1 MSPQPRTSK
10 ITQTLVDSVEFER
23 NIGAQRQEQD
33 PKIEKQEQLIEV
45 SLDQV

>member
-1 MSPQPRTSK
+1 MSPQPRTLK

-23 NIGAQRQEQD
+23 NIEAQRHEQD
-33 PKIEKQEQLIEV
+33 PKIEKQEQV